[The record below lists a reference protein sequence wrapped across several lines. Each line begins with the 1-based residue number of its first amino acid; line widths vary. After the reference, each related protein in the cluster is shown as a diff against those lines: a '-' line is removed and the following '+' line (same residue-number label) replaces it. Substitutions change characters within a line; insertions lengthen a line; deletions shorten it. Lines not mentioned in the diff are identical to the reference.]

1 MIRRP
6 PRSTRTDTLFPYTTL
21 FRSLGDRGRVE
32 FALAAVIGKITARG
46 EVDRALAIAKA
57 RAQRDRLRIAVV
69 DVIAAV
75 GADRMHLDVG
85 AVAKGPVRFQETVR
99 GTSEPV
105 LPASRC
111 EAETG
116 GLAVLVGTIEGRGR
130 RRLGN
135 ETR

>member
-57 RAQRDRLRIAVV
+57 RAQRDRVRIAVV
-69 DVIAAV
+69 DVIAEV
-75 GADRMHLDVG
+75 GADRMPLDVG
-85 AVAKGPVRFQETVR
+85 AVAKGPVRFEETVR
-99 GTSEPV
+99 RIAEQV
-105 LPASRC
+105 LRAARC
-111 EAETG
+111 DAEAGEI
-116 GLAVLVGTIEGRGR
+116 AVLV
-130 RRLGN
+130 
-135 ETR
+135 